1 MYKAEEDYLEAILIQ
16 EQKSGTV
23 RSVDIAKAKDVT
35 KPSVSR
41 AMAALRDKGFVVFGG
56 NNAIQLTEDGRKK
69 AEAVYDRHKLLT
81 GFFVKI
87 TGMEREQAEQNACRV
102 EHDVDRD
109 IIEGIREWMRKN
121 EEGCDGTK

>member
-16 EQKSGTV
+16 EQQNGTV

-41 AMAALRDKGFVVFGG
+41 AMAVLRDKGFVVFAE
-56 NNAIQLTEDGRKK
+56 NNAIQLTKEGREK
-69 AEAVYDRHKLLT
+69 AESVYDRHKLLT
-81 GFFVKI
+81 NFFVKI
-87 TGMEREQAEQNACRV
+87 TGIERRLAEQNACRV
-102 EHDVDRD
+102 EHDVDCD

-121 EEGCDGTK
+121 EEGCDE

>member
-56 NNAIQLTEDGRKK
+56 NNAIHLTEGGRKK

-102 EHDVDRD
+102 EHDVDCD
-109 IIEGIREWMRKN
+109 IIEGIREWMRK
-121 EEGCDGTK
+121 DGDDFDE